1 VDHLLTWGY
10 PGLFLAGFIAGSAIP
25 MSSEAA
31 LSAAIACGWPSWPC
45 LWVVFAGNWCGAST
59 NYFIGRFASVAWI
72 EKYLRLRREKL
83 ERTRR
88 FLHGRGI
95 WLAAISFL
103 PFLGNA
109 LVVAYGML
117 RAPFWKVGGLMFL
130 GRLLR
135 YIVWMYL
142 TAGVIQLWWT

>member
-1 VDHLLTWGY
+1 LEDLLAWGY

-31 LSAAIACGWPSWPC
+31 LSAVIALGWPTWPC
-45 LWVVFAGNWCGAST
+45 ILVVFLGNWCGATT
-59 NYFIGRFASVAWI
+59 NYFIGRFASVRWI
-72 EKYLRLRREKL
+72 EKYLRIKREKL

-103 PFLGNA
+103 RFLGNA

-117 RAPFWKVGGLMFL
+117 RAPFWKVGGLMCI

-135 YIVWMYL
+135 YVAWMYL
-142 TAGVIQLWWT
+142 TQGVILLFS